1 VPGIDYVLRHKKP
14 DPVDSPWTQKKT
26 GTTGLSKE
34 TEEKV
39 PRGRYKLDLKLVY
52 EPEWG
57 DPQVEIDKAIEIK
70 AAVSGFDVG
79 TDGSIQIVDAHTLA
93 PALHTIAVK
102 VAESADKSR
111 RELKTTWTPTKEQ
124 LKDLKSAKIAF
135 RAAVGA
141 SFVFSEPEPVF
152 IKEKYEVVDGDGTK
166 LSTRIELYFSGGY
179 SDSKQADGG
188 EAEVLTPW
196 NETVARVNLPEYN
209 GNPVGLDEGGIATR
223 HFRMPA

>member
-1 VPGIDYVLRHKKP
+1 
-14 DPVDSPWTQKKT
+14 
-26 GTTGLSKE
+26 
-34 TEEKV
+34 
-39 PRGRYKLDLKLVY
+39 
-52 EPEWG
+52 
-57 DPQVEIDKAIEIK
+57 
-70 AAVSGFDVG
+70 
-79 TDGSIQIVDAHTLA
+79 
-93 PALHTIAVK
+93 
-102 VAESADKSR
+102 
-111 RELKTTWTPTKEQ
+111 
-124 LKDLKSAKIAF
+124 
-135 RAAVGA
+135 
-141 SFVFSEPEPVF
+141 VF